1 MKNTS
6 LSHTLKQGFSLV
18 EMLVVIAVIGVIAAI
33 AVPQIGN
40 LTSSAKTAR
49 DQRNAQS
56 IASVFAAGQAA
67 GVQWVVTDAGAAA
80 DDVVKGA
87 APADGAFKDKVFRVP
102 NISGDDLTAA
112 KTHLSLSAD
121 KQLIYAP

>member
-40 LTSSAKTAR
+40 LTASAKTAR

-56 IASVFAAGQAA
+56 IASVFAAGSAA
-67 GVQWVVTDAGAAA
+67 GVAWVVTDASAAA
-80 DDVVKGA
+80 DDVVKGE
-87 APADGAFKDKVFRVP
+87 APADGAFKDKIFRVP
-102 NISGDDLTAA
+102 NIGGTDLIEA
-112 KTHLSLSAD
+112 KKHLSLSPD
-121 KQLIYAP
+121 GQLIYAP

>member
-6 LSHTLKQGFSLV
+6 LSHKLKQGFSLV

-56 IASVFAAGQAA
+56 ISSVFAAGNAA
-67 GVQWVVTDAGAAA
+67 GVVWTVTSASAAA
-80 DDVVKGA
+80 DDVVAGK
-87 APADGAFKDKVFRVP
+87 APPDGAFAGKVFRVP
-102 NISGDDLTAA
+102 NISGADLTAA
-112 KTHLSLSAD
+112 KTHLSLSTD
-121 KQLIYAP
+121 NQLIYAP

>member
-1 MKNTS
+1 MGSEWQRRFLLGQYLPLNHMTASS
-6 LSHTLKQGFSLV
+6 LRPKLQQGFSLI

-56 IASVFAAGQAA
+56 IASVFAAGSAA
-67 GVQWVVTDAGAAA
+67 GVDWTITSASAAA
-80 DDVVKGA
+80 DDVVAGK
-87 APADGAFKDKVFRVP
+87 APLDGAFL
-102 NISGDDLTAA
+102 G
-112 KTHLSLSAD
+112 
-121 KQLIYAP
+121 